1 MVNVVMGITGRLC
14 VFVGGRGLQRIR
26 CAAGKAK
33 LLATLSVNF

>member
-1 MVNVVMGITGRLC
+1 
-14 VFVGGRGLQRIR
+14 VGGRGLQRIR